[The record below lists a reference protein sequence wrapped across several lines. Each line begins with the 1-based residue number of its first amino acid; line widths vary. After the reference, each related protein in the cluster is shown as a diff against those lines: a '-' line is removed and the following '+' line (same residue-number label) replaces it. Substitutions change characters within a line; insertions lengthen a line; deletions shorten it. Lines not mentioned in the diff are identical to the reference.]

1 MLHPSV
7 YWYRGEVVPWGR
19 VPLRLRC
26 GSVLAFGLSGL
37 AGRAVSLVSKLEKG
51 TETACCWVRDGML
64 AVVDWLHGENY
75 RWHRVANGTANVPYA
90 EREKALLCI
99 LFPDPAKVPEGPK
112 RLESFLGLHWALW
125 GFVAVFFTTA
135 TYRCHGAAQLAFSI
149 LGVVAWVGTVLALI
163 EASWGGGDGLM
174 KQAIEIGKP
183 VRFLAKDGSVGLPVG
198 GRVTMPT
205 ALISEPALTV
215 ISKNGTR
222 YSANHLATCYREGR
236 YCLSFICSGEL
247 VTLEAQEVDRIYW
260 QSDGRSHCTTCDS
273 RLTIWP
279 SAEHPPMLHEDRHVC
294 RNAAPHPASECP
306 GLLVV
311 DGKIAE

>member
-112 RLESFLGLHWALW
+112 RLASFLGLHWALW
-125 GFVAVFFTTA
+125 GFVAVFFTTE

-149 LGVVAWVGTVLALI
+149 LAVVAWVGTVLALI
-163 EASWGGGDGLM
+163 EAGWG
-174 KQAIEIGKP
+174 P
-183 VRFLAKDGSVGLPVG
+183 
-198 GRVTMPT
+198 
-205 ALISEPALTV
+205 
-215 ISKNGTR
+215 
-222 YSANHLATCYREGR
+222 
-236 YCLSFICSGEL
+236 
-247 VTLEAQEVDRIYW
+247 EV
-260 QSDGRSHCTTCDS
+260 
-273 RLTIWP
+273 
-279 SAEHPPMLHEDRHVC
+279 E
-294 RNAAPHPASECP
+294 
-306 GLLVV
+306 
-311 DGKIAE
+311 